1 MRTHPLLVPHALV
14 AGLIALIACSNDS
27 PTAPSE
33 QAARPPTA
41 VLQLAGGD
49 AYVAG
54 RVLVEFKPGAN
65 ETAIANSHGAAMGRR
80 YLRKI
85 RLLHVTNGQE
95 MQIVHALRKRA
106 DVVFAEPDY
115 IRTIDIGCPLCSVP
129 TDALFGQKWDLDN
142 DGTVRSETGGVL
154 ASTGQVDADMD
165 WLEVYDHLG
174 PQFSGSARI
183 AILDTGIRDTHQD
196 IVGRVAVQF
205 DFVNQDPDAADD
217 QGHGTHVA
225 GIAGARGNN
234 AIGVSGVAYGANI
247 DFAIGKVC
255 KVTLISAECAS
266 TDIIDGID
274 WAVLNGAN
282 VINMS

>member
-1 MRTHPLLVPHALV
+1 MEACVRTHPLLVPHALA

-27 PTAPSE
+27 PTAPNEQTVRSPATVL
-33 QAARPPTA
+33 QAAS
-41 VLQLAGGD
+41 GD
-49 AYVAG
+49 AYVPG

-65 ETAIANSHGAAMGRR
+65 ETAIANSQGAAMGRR

-95 MQIVHALRKRA
+95 MRIVQALRQRP

-115 IRTIDIGCPLCSVP
+115 IRTIDIGCPSCSVP

-154 ASTGQVDADMD
+154 ANTGQVDADMD
-165 WLEVYDHLG
+165 WLEAYDHLG

-196 IVGRVAVQF
+196 LVGLSARS
-205 DFVNQDPDAADD
+205 
-217 QGHGTHVA
+217 A
-225 GIAGARGNN
+225 G
-234 AIGVSGVAYGANI
+234 
-247 DFAIGKVC
+247 
-255 KVTLISAECAS
+255 
-266 TDIIDGID
+266 
-274 WAVLNGAN
+274 
-282 VINMS
+282 